1 MIRFLVRTLG
11 LWLLAGGFAAA
22 VIDGMASVA
31 ASAPRLAT
39 AAQSWKSVFPATFE
53 SASASLAAT
62 AGPTVR
68 DAVFGLLGLVP
79 TCLLLGIVGFAL
91 VAIARDRSDDRPA
104 IAPRG

>member
-22 VIDGMASVA
+22 VIDGMGSIA

-39 AAQSWKSVFPATFE
+39 AAQSWKSVFPASFE

-62 AGPTVR
+62 AGPAVR
-68 DAVFGLLGLVP
+68 DAVFGLLGMVP

-91 VAIARDRSDDRPA
+91 VAFARGRPDERPA

>member
-22 VIDGMASVA
+22 VVDGMGSIA
-31 ASAPRLAT
+31 ASAPRLST
-39 AAQSWKSVFPATFE
+39 AAQSWKSVFPTTFE

-68 DAVFGLLGLVP
+68 DAVFGLLALVP
-79 TCLLLGIVGFAL
+79 TCLLLGIVGL
-91 VAIARDRSDDRPA
+91 VLLAIARDRTADRPV